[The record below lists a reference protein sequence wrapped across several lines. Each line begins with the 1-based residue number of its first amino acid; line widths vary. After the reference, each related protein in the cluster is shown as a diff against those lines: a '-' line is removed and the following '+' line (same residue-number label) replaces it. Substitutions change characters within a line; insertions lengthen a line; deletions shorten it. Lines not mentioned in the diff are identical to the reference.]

1 MRSEKIANM
10 PDRGVVQVTGAD
22 AAKLLQGL
30 ITNDIATLE
39 TKPDDVAFDAASV
52 HAGLLSPQGKILFDF
67 FCVRTLDGF
76 VLDVARDKAADLAKR
91 LTMYKLRARADIKV
105 VSDDYQVLALWG
117 PQACSSGPTTGTF
130 AFRDPR
136 HPDLGTRILAE
147 ARFATD
153 IASATTGSKVG
164 SEIYHAHR
172 IALGVP
178 EGGKDYDFGDAYP
191 HEANFD
197 LLHGASFT
205 KGCYV
210 GQEVV
215 ARMQN
220 KTVVRKRIVKVEGAA
235 ELTSGA
241 DILLGEAP
249 IGKIGSINGVYG
261 LAMLR
266 LDRAIEA
273 VDKGIALTA
282 NGISITANTEAL
294 DRYRASIA
302 ARPAGPGFSS

>member
-1 MRSEKIANM
+1 MRAEKISNLT
-10 PDRGVVQVTGAD
+10 DRGVVSVTGKD

-30 ITNDIATLE
+30 ITNDIASLE
-39 TKPDDVAFDAASV
+39 TKPDELYFEAAVA

-76 VLDVARDKAADLAKR
+76 VLDVAAGKAADLAKR
-91 LTMYKLRARADIKV
+91 LTMYKLRASADIEV

-117 PQACSSGPTTGTF
+117 QNACSSGPTRGTI

-136 HPDLGTRILAE
+136 SPELGFRILAE

-153 IASATTGSKVG
+153 IASATNGFKVG
-164 SEIYHAHR
+164 ADDYHAHR

-178 EGGKDYDFGDAYP
+178 EGGKDYEFGDTYP
-191 HEANFD
+191 HEADFD
-197 LLHGASFT
+197 VFNGVSFT

-220 KTVVRKRIVKVEGAA
+220 KTVVRKRVVKVSGTAP
-235 ELTSGA
+235 LVSGA
-241 DILLGEAP
+241 DILFGDVP
-249 IGKIGSINGVYG
+249 IGKTGSADGINA

-266 LDRAIEA
+266 LDRAAEA
-273 VDKGIALTA
+273 LDKQVPLTSNGIALA
-282 NGISITANTEAL
+282 ADPDAL
-294 DRYRASIA
+294 ERYRQSA
-302 ARPAGPGFSS
+302 ATRPAAPGF

>member
-1 MRSEKIANM
+1 MRSEKIAKL
-10 PDRGVVQVTGAD
+10 PDRGVVQVMGAD

-30 ITNDIATLE
+30 ITNDIASLE
-39 TKPDDVAFDAASV
+39 TKPDELAFEAASA

-76 VLDVARDKAADLAKR
+76 VLDVAADKAADLAKR
-91 LTMYKLRARADIKV
+91 LTMYKLRASADIKV
-105 VSDDYQVLALWG
+105 VSEDYLVLALWG
-117 PQACSSGPTTGTF
+117 PNACSSGPTRGTV

-136 HPDLGTRILAE
+136 SPELGFRILAE
-147 ARFATD
+147 ARFAVD
-153 IASATTGSKVG
+153 IASATNGFKAS
-164 SEIYHAHR
+164 SDDYHAHR

-191 HEANFD
+191 HEADFD
-197 LLHGASFT
+197 VFNGVSFT

-220 KTVVRKRIVKVEGAA
+220 KTVVRKRIVKVSGAA
-235 ELTSGA
+235 SLKSGA
-241 DILLGEAP
+241 DILFGGVP
-249 IGKIGSINGVYG
+249 IGKTGSVDGLAA

-266 LDRAIEA
+266 LDRA
-273 VDKGIALTA
+273 V
-282 NGISITANTEAL
+282 EAL
-294 DRYRASIA
+294 DKGVPLTSIGVAVRVDPVALQNYRQSEVV
-302 ARPAGPGFSS
+302 RPAAPGF